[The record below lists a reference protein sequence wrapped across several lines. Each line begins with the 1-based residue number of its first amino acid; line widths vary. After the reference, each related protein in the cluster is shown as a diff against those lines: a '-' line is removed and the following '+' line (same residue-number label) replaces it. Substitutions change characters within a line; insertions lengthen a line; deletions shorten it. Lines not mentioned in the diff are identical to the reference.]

1 MMAASFEAISQ
12 KSLLVRIALVHNGKA
27 KDSNLELFDNYL
39 KGLSAPNLMFSIIQ
53 GQGNI
58 GYGAGQNLAF
68 QTYKSEFHLFMNPD
82 VELNPDALAE
92 GLSYL
97 RSNPDVAIVC
107 PSATEG
113 DGSIQYLCKRFPSV
127 LDLFLR
133 GLIPE
138 TASALFSTR
147 LARYEL
153 QDLSDSQPTK
163 GVPIVSGCFMLCR
176 SALVERVGGFDPAY
190 FLYFEDFDLSI
201 RVQSEGYLAYLPS
214 MCIKHRG
221 GHAAK
226 KGLKHIM
233 FFCQSGIR
241 FFKNHGVKWF

>member
-1 MMAASFEAISQ
+1 MTAASAEAISQ
-12 KSLLVRIALVHNGKA
+12 ELFPVRIAIVHNGKA
-27 KDSNLELFDNYL
+27 KDSDLKVFENYVE
-39 KGLSAPNLMFSIIQ
+39 GLARPNFMFSFTQ
-53 GQGNI
+53 GQGNV

-68 QTYKSEFHLFMNPD
+68 QSYRSEFHLFMNPD
-82 VELNPDALAE
+82 VELDPDALAV

-97 RSNPDVAIVC
+97 RENPDVAIVC

-113 DGSIQYLCKRFPSV
+113 DGSTQYLCKRFPSV

-133 GLIPE
+133 GLIPK
-138 TASALFSTR
+138 TASSLFSPR
-147 LARYEL
+147 LARYEMH
-153 QDLSDSQPTK
+153 DLSDSQPTK

-176 SALVERVGGFDPAY
+176 SALIERVGGFDPAY

-201 RVQSEGYLAYLPS
+201 RVQAEGYLAYLPS
-214 MCIKHRG
+214 MCIKHQG
-221 GHAAK
+221 GHSAK
-226 KGLKHIM
+226 KGLKHII